1 MSLSG
6 FISFLFDIF
15 DIPPHRRITRR
26 CTPHSQP
33 SLKSRSVWAPVFYF
47 IFYISWSLLNGCF
60 RSTTTEYVRT
70 TVESALER
78 SVGGDGIVDQICF
91 FFFLGKAAAVHCV
104 FVDLGWDREGVCICA
119 VVGKLLQVVRS
130 ELMFC
135 CEGVGIRSCTG
146 YIRSS
151 FYLIFQD
158 DGSVRLSCFY
168 LFQVVWKWQWSLL
181 WKYIL
186 IYISSLSLKRISWQ
200 SNQIL
205 WSEWISSHRH
215 FLYLSIYV
223 PPVQLPDLELVLRLR

>member
-1 MSLSG
+1 MGLSG

-15 DIPPHRRITRR
+15 DIPPHRRITRK

-119 VVGKLLQVVRS
+119 VVGKLLQV
-130 ELMFC
+130 
-135 CEGVGIRSCTG
+135 
-146 YIRSS
+146 RSS
-151 FYLIFQD
+151 ENW
-158 DGSVRLSCFY
+158 CF
-168 LFQVVWKWQWSLL
+168 VA
-181 WKYIL
+181 
-186 IYISSLSLKRISWQ
+186 R
-200 SNQIL
+200 
-205 WSEWISSHRH
+205 
-215 FLYLSIYV
+215 
-223 PPVQLPDLELVLRLR
+223 ELVYEVVRGIFGAVSISYSKMMEVWDSAVSIFFKWCENGSGLYYGNIFWFISLHCL